1 MLNRR
6 YDDAI
11 SEYREMQELDPYF
24 YKSYTSMGRVYIQK
38 GMYDE
43 AIALLQKGRSLAGE
57 VPTILGALGQALAL
71 SGKRSEARQ
80 LLHQL
85 QELSQHRYVA
95 CSSFALIHTGLGE
108 KERALEILEAGCEQ
122 RQSVLVAL
130 NVHPAYD
137 DLRGEP
143 RFNAILK
150 RIGFNP
156 D

>member
-1 MLNRR
+1 
-6 YDDAI
+6 
-11 SEYREMQELDPYF
+11 
-24 YKSYTSMGRVYIQK
+24 
-38 GMYDE
+38 
-43 AIALLQKGRSLAGE
+43 
-57 VPTILGALGQALAL
+57 LAL

-80 LLHQL
+80 IPDQL

-95 CSSFALIHTGLGE
+95 CSSALIHSGLGE

-122 RQSVLVAL
+122 RQSVVVAL
-130 NVHPAYD
+130 KVHPAYD
-137 DLRGEP
+137 DLRSEP